1 VYCQSGNRSR
11 MASKI
16 MADLGFERVYDLKG
30 GYANW
35 GL

>member
-1 VYCQSGNRSR
+1 

-35 GL
+35 DL

>member
-1 VYCQSGNRSR
+1 

-16 MADLGFERVYDLKG
+16 MADLGFELVYDLKG

-35 GL
+35 VL